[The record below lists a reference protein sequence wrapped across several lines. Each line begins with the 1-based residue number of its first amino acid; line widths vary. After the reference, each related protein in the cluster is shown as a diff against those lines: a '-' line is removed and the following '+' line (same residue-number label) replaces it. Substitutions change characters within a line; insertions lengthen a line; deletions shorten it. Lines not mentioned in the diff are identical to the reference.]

1 MQEEIYPYF
10 KGRRPIEIELIFSIY
25 AEYMSATS
33 LNQINDSIQFGFEK
47 IESFNKWANLI
58 RFAN

>member
-1 MQEEIYPYF
+1 M
-10 KGRRPIEIELIFSIY
+10 RPIEIELIFSIY